1 MTIDGATKLFPG
13 ITYGVSDTSDGNMS
27 FTWGPTEEVIR
38 NREVFLRGNG
48 LKLEDCAVMSLQ
60 HEEKIVIDPNDTA
73 QSPRFYSHYRSLRT
87 GEPEGRFAT
96 IIGLK

>member
-38 NREVFLRGNG
+38 NREVFLRGKG

-60 HEEKIVIDPNDTA
+60 HEEKSLLIRMT
-73 QSPRFYSHYRSLRT
+73 QRSLLGFIPITVLYAPANPKAVSRLSS
-87 GEPEGRFAT
+87 A
-96 IIGLK
+96 